1 MTSVRLDEAL
11 EEALA
16 RTAEAAGETPS
27 EFIRAAI
34 RARIEAMSSQS
45 AREALAPFIGVVESE
60 HGSDARRS
68 GEAFTE
74 LLSRRAR

>member
-16 RTAEAAGETPS
+16 RSAEAAGETPS

-60 HGSDARRS
+60 QGSGARRS

-74 LLSRRAR
+74 ILSRRAR

>member
-1 MTSVRLDEAL
+1 MTSVRLDAIL

-16 RTAEAAGETPS
+16 RSAEAAGETPS

-34 RARIEAMSSQS
+34 RARIEAMSSRS
-45 AREALAPFIGVVESE
+45 AREGLAPFIGVVASE

-68 GEAFTE
+68 GAAFTE
-74 LLSRRAR
+74 LLSGRAR